1 MRPALI
7 YPPLT
12 DPTCGYHSL
21 CYLDS
26 YARAQGQAAATIID
40 ANIEAFHHS
49 YTDVP
54 YDWLMR
60 QASVPSVFD
69 GRMPAA
75 AAAAIRLRA
84 GEVSPEQTAEAVR
97 VLQDP
102 VRFYDYPRYQHAVET
117 VTGWMN
123 TLGAAGLPGQFHN
136 GFDFQPYDHFNPSS
150 VRDLTDEATLARL
163 SNAFTP
169 YYQDRL
175 LPRLVAGGHDVVGI
189 NITFVSQ
196 LPFALWM
203 ARLIRRALPGV
214 FLMAGGTEVSDVWK
228 YALDKN
234 MVFQIFDVFDALV
247 VGEGETAYLEI
258 LDALD
263 AGRLPSGHPNVRLHP
278 RHGIG
283 RALPMFKYE
292 QLATLPT
299 PDYSTLPWEQY
310 LSPEPFVYY
319 SPTRGCYWNKCT
331 FCDYGLNGDSPT
343 SPWRQDPVDKMVTD
357 VGAISQFAKF
367 IYFSVDVLAP
377 ATILRFAERVVEIG
391 LDFRWGAEIRLE
403 KYWTEERCRT
413 LKDSGCVSVSV
424 GFESANQR
432 VLDLIDKGTTPARV
446 SQTIDAMTRA
456 GIGVQMMGF
465 TGFPSETVEEA
476 MESVDFLRE
485 HRDKWTFGG
494 LGTFMLTSGSIVAKQ
509 PERFGLRNVVPYPGH
524 DIARALS
531 FEQVGGAP
539 GDRALAELEK
549 AKAALTGNDLGRPW
563 VGGTDCA
570 HTYFY
575 QDRYGMDI
583 MTVVGLAQPDREVSY
598 VLNGTVIPR
607 PEPEVAQ
614 AYRYYFQWSA
624 SAGATPP
631 GRFAFRRVDG
641 QLHFIPDGLVPLLQL
656 FTVPRTL
663 PEAESALAAV
673 PASVAQRAWEHLVS
687 RRLVRAES
695 RRDTVLAGGHP
706 PVEQDRDGQPARPPD
721 WVPQTV

>member
-1 MRPALI
+1 MRPVLI

-49 YTDVP
+49 YTDLP
-54 YDWLMR
+54 YDWLTR
-60 QASVPSVFD
+60 QASVPSAFD
-69 GRMPAA
+69 DRMSPGAA
-75 AAAAIRLRA
+75 AAMRLRA
-84 GEVSPEQTAEAVR
+84 GLVSPEQTADAVR
-97 VLQDP
+97 VLRDP
-102 VRFYDYPRYQHAVET
+102 LRFYDYSQYQNAVET
-117 VTGWMN
+117 IAGWMN

-136 GFDFQPYDHFNPSS
+136 GFEFQPYDRFNSSS
-150 VRDLTDEATLARL
+150 VRDLTDEAMLARL

-169 YYQDRL
+169 YYREEL
-175 LPRLVAGGHDVVGI
+175 LPRLVAGGHDVVGV

-203 ARLIRRALPGV
+203 ARLIRRALPDA
-214 FLMAGGTEVSDVWK
+214 FLVAGGTEVSDVWK
-228 YALDKN
+228 YALDKS

-247 VGEGETAYLEI
+247 VGEGETAYVEI

-278 RHGIG
+278 RYGIG

-343 SPWRQDPVDKMVTD
+343 SPWRQGPVDKMVSD
-357 VGAISQFAKF
+357 VTAISQFARF

-377 ATILRFAERVVEIG
+377 ATILRFAERVVESE

-403 KYWTEERCRT
+403 KYWSVERCRT

-424 GFESANQR
+424 GFESASQR
-432 VLDLIDKGTTPARV
+432 ILDLIDKGTTPAQV
-446 SQTIDAMTRA
+446 SQTIDAMTQA

-465 TGFPSETVEEA
+465 TGFPSETADEA
-476 MESVDFLRE
+476 MESISFLRE
-485 HRDKWTFGG
+485 HRELWTFGG
-494 LGTFMLTSGSIVAKQ
+494 LGTFMLTAGAIVAKQ
-509 PERFGLRNVVPYPGH
+509 PERFGLRNVVPYPDH

-531 FEQVGGAP
+531 FEQIDGTLDEGE
-539 GDRALAELEK
+539 LAKLEE
-549 AKAALTGNDLGRPW
+549 AKAALTSNDLGRPW

-570 HTYFY
+570 HTYLY

-583 MTVVGLAQPDREVSY
+583 LKVVGPAQPDRAARY
-598 VLNGTVIPR
+598 VLNGTLIRR
-607 PEPEVAQ
+607 PEPEVVRQ
-614 AYRYYFQWSA
+614 YQYFYWSGRN
-624 SAGATPP
+624 SSDRP
-631 GRFAFRRVDG
+631 GRFAFRRIDG
-641 QLHFIPDGLVPLLQL
+641 RLYLIPDALVPLLQL
-656 FTVPRTL
+656 FAVPRDL
-663 PEAESALAAV
+663 PAAELALTGV
-673 PASVAQRAWEHLVS
+673 PPSVARQAWDFIVG
-687 RRLVRAES
+687 RRLVRPE
-695 RRDTVLAGGHP
+695 P
-706 PVEQDRDGQPARPPD
+706 PGSPSMKLNPPGAADGPGLGSGPRFRSSGRPPG
-721 WVPQTV
+721 

>member
-1 MRPALI
+1 MRPVLI

-26 YARAQGQAAATIID
+26 YARAHGQAAATIID

-49 YTDVP
+49 YTDVS
-54 YDWLMR
+54 YDWLIR
-60 QASVPSVFD
+60 QASDASAFAD
-69 GRMPAA
+69 RMSPVAA
-75 AAAAIRLRA
+75 AAMRLRA
-84 GEVSPEQTAEAVR
+84 GQVSPEQTAEAVR

-102 VRFYDYPRYQHAVET
+102 VRFYDYSQYQHAVET

-136 GFDFQPYDHFNPSS
+136 GFEFQPYDRFNLSS
-150 VRDLTDEATLARL
+150 VRDLTDEAMLARL
-163 SNAFTP
+163 SNPFTP
-169 YYQDRL
+169 YYSEEL
-175 LPRLVAGGHDVVGI
+175 IPRLVAGGHDVVGI
-189 NITFVSQ
+189 NVTFVSQ

-203 ARLIRRALPGV
+203 ARLIRRALPHA
-214 FLMAGGTEVSDVWK
+214 FLVAGGTEVADVWK
-228 YALDKN
+228 YATDQD

-247 VGEGETAYLEI
+247 VGEGETAYVEI

-263 AGRLPSGHPNVRLHP
+263 AGRMPSGHPNVRLHP

-292 QLATLPT
+292 QLAALPT
-299 PDYSTLPWEQY
+299 PDYSTLPWEKY

-343 SPWRQDPVDKMVTD
+343 SPWRQDPVDKMVSD
-357 VGAISQFAKF
+357 VGAISKFAKF

-377 ATILRFAERVVEIG
+377 ATILKFAERVVESG

-403 KYWTEERCRT
+403 KYWSVERCRT
-413 LKDSGCVSVSV
+413 LKRSGCVSVSV

-432 VLDLIDKGTTPARV
+432 ILNLINKGTTPAQV
-446 SQTIDAMTRA
+446 SQTIDAMTQA

-465 TGFPSETVEEA
+465 TGFPSETAAEA
-476 MESVDFLRE
+476 MESINFLRE
-485 HRDKWTFGG
+485 HRDRWTFGG
-494 LGTFMLTSGSIVAKQ
+494 LGTFMLTAGAIVAKD
-509 PERFGLRNVVPYPGH
+509 PERFGLRNLMPYPDH

-531 FEQVGGAP
+531 FEQVGGTL
-539 GDRALAELEK
+539 DDEELTALEE
-549 AKAALTGNDLGRPW
+549 AKAALTNNDLGRPW

-570 HTYFY
+570 HTYLY

-583 MTVVGLAQPDREVSY
+583 MRVVGPVQPDREARY
-598 VLNGTVIPR
+598 VLNGTVIRR
-607 PEPEVAQ
+607 PESDVMEE
-614 AYRYYFQWSA
+614 YRYHYWYSRTN
-624 SAGATPP
+624 SDRP

-641 QLHFIPDGLVPLLQL
+641 RLYLIPDVLVPLLQL
-656 FTVPRTL
+656 FTVPRGLSAAELAL
-663 PEAESALAAV
+663 PAM
-673 PASVAQRAWEHLVS
+673 PPSVVQQAWDFLVG
-687 RRLVRAES
+687 RRLVRPEPPRAA
-695 RRDTVLAGGHP
+695 VLVGHGLSD
-706 PVEQDRDGQPARPPD
+706 EEETG
-721 WVPQTV
+721 